1 MYNVLPS
8 LSYCVDLTNLLTNG
22 INGSFSINS
31 VVPTP
36 SEKSTRSIA
45 TTDPSSLGLSTAPP
59 TRRSVCS
66 VLPENEIAPSVES
79 HKYSSTPVRRV
90 LPKLLTSFTLPPMA
104 SSFSFP
110 SSSIAPDPTA
120 DTTVIPFLV
129 EAITKTFT
137 FPQTEEVKEDEAL
150 KCETPL
156 CSDVGEADASSKV
169 DPGSSS
175 NSPNNKI
182 NPKKSS
188 ASTKRN
194 SEPGKSKDTKK
205 DDAIESPDV
214 KEVIEDDNI
223 VRHVDDKDIE
233 RIWEYEEGQRFF
245 DDDREDNRNNARMR
259 IPTVQARNF
268 RQTVPTQWFPFV
280 LR

>member
-8 LSYCVDLTNLLTNG
+8 LSFCVDLTNLLTNG

-90 LPKLLTSFTLPPMA
+90 LPKLLTSFSLPPMA
-104 SSFSFP
+104 SSFSFT

-120 DTTVIPFLV
+120 DSTVIPFLV

-137 FPQTEEVKEDEAL
+137 FPQTEEVKEDEAV
-150 KCETPL
+150 KCDTSL
-156 CSDVGEADASSKV
+156 CSDVGEADVRSKV
-169 DPGSSS
+169 DPGSAS
-175 NSPNNKI
+175 NRPNNKI
-182 NPKKSS
+182 NPKK
-188 ASTKRN
+188 ATRRN
-194 SEPGKSKDTKK
+194 SELGKPKSKGTEK
-205 DDAIESPDV
+205 DDITDSPDINQNV
-214 KEVIEDDNI
+214 EDDNI
-223 VRHVDDKDIE
+223 VKHVDDKDIE